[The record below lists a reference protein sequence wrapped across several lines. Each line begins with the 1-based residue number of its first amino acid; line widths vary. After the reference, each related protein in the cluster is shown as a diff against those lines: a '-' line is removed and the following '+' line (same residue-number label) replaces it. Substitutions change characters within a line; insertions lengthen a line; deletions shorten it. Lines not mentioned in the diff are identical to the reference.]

1 MNAAI
6 RATGLGK
13 RYRTGW
19 ALRDCALQIPAGR
32 ICALV
37 GPNGAGKTTLLRL
50 AVGLLKPT
58 AGEIS
63 VFGWSP
69 VANPTLV
76 LARVGF
82 VPQERPLYKRFTV
95 NETLHLGRS
104 LNPRWDHAA
113 ATGRLRR
120 LDIPLN
126 RRLGQLSGGQQ
137 AQVSLALALGKR
149 PDLLLLDE
157 PVSNLDPLARREFL
171 SELVQVV
178 AAEGL
183 TVVLSSH
190 VVAEL
195 ERVCDHLVILNGG
208 RVQVMGEIEALVALH
223 KLLIAPRL
231 DPALIASDQT
241 VVQATHSER
250 QSAMLAKVGARPVR
264 PDWEVHP
271 VSLEDIVLA
280 YLSNPAAATLP
291 VPALDETAP

>member
-1 MNAAI
+1 MSVAI

-13 RYRTGW
+13 RYRTSW
-19 ALRDCALQIPAGR
+19 ALRDCSLQIPAGR

-50 AVGLLKPT
+50 ALGLLKPT
-58 AGEIS
+58 TGEMS

-69 VANPTLV
+69 TINQTLV

-95 NETLHLGRS
+95 AEILHLGRS
-104 LNPRWDHAA
+104 LNPRWDQSVAA
-113 ATGRLRR
+113 ERLQR
-120 LDIPLN
+120 LDIQLN
-126 RRLGQLSGGQQ
+126 RRLGELSGGQQ

-171 SELVQVV
+171 SQLVEVV

-208 RVQVMGEIEALVALH
+208 RVQVMGDIDELMALH

-231 DPALIASDQT
+231 NPADIAGDPL
-241 VVQATHSER
+241 VVTATHTER
-250 QSAMLAKVGARPVR
+250 QSAMLVKVGKQPVR
-264 PDWEVHP
+264 PDWEVHS

-280 YLSNPAAATLP
+280 YLGNPSVSTLP
-291 VPALDETAP
+291 SPSLEEAVQ

>member
-1 MNAAI
+1 MNVAV

-13 RYRTGW
+13 RYRSSW
-19 ALRDCALQIPAGR
+19 ALRDCCLDMPAGR
-32 ICALV
+32 ISALV

-50 AVGLLKPT
+50 ALGLLKPT
-58 AGEIS
+58 VGEIS

-69 VANPTLV
+69 TKQPTLV

-82 VPQERPLYKRFTV
+82 VPQDRPLYRQFTV
-95 NETLHLGRS
+95 GDILQLGS
-104 LNPRWDHAA
+104 HLNPRWDQGA
-113 ATGRLRR
+113 ATGRLSR
-120 LDIPLN
+120 LGIPLN
-126 RRLGQLSGGQQ
+126 RKLAHLSGGQQ

-171 SELVQVV
+171 RELVEVV
-178 AAEGL
+178 AADGL

-208 RVQVMGEIEALVALH
+208 RVQVAGDIDELVGGH

-231 DPALIASDQT
+231 DPAVIREDAT
-241 VVQATHSER
+241 IIQATHTDR
-250 QSAMLAKVGARPVR
+250 QSAMLVKVGSQPIR
-264 PDWEVHP
+264 PDWETHD
-271 VSLEDIVLA
+271 VSLEDVVLA
-280 YLSNPAAATLP
+280 YLGNPSAATLP
-291 VPALDETAP
+291 PPMVERAAS

>member
-6 RATGLGK
+6 DAHGLSK
-13 RYRTGW
+13 RYRAGW
-19 ALRDCALQIPAGR
+19 ALRDCSLRVPSGR
-32 ICALV
+32 ISGLV

-69 VANPTLV
+69 TDQPNLV

-82 VPQERPLYKRFTV
+82 VPQDRPLYRHFTV
-95 NETLHLGRS
+95 DDILQLGRH
-104 LNPRWDHAA
+104 LNPRWDQALA
-113 ATGRLRR
+113 VARLTR
-120 LDIPLN
+120 LAIPLN
-126 RRLGQLSGGQQ
+126 RKLAHLSGGQQ

-157 PVSNLDPLARREFL
+157 PLSNLDPLARREFM
-171 SELVQVV
+171 SGLVEVV

-183 TVVLSSH
+183 TVILSSH

-208 RVQVMGEIEALVALH
+208 RVQVVGDIDELLHLH
-223 KLLIAPRL
+223 KLLIAPRV
-231 DPALIASDQT
+231 DPKSISGDAT
-241 VVQATHSER
+241 VIRATHTDR
-250 QSAMLAKVGARPVR
+250 QSAMLVKVGSEPVR
-264 PDWEVHP
+264 PDWEVHD

-280 YLSNPAAATLP
+280 YLGNPAAATLP
-291 VPALDETAP
+291 APAVEKAG

>member
-1 MNAAI
+1 MNVAI
-6 RATGLGK
+6 QATGLGK
-13 RYRTGW
+13 RYHSGW
-19 ALRDCALQIPAGR
+19 ALRDCCLQIPAGR
-32 ICALV
+32 ISALV

-50 AVGLLKPT
+50 AVGLLHAT
-58 AGEIS
+58 SGEIS

-69 VANPTLV
+69 TANPILV

-82 VPQERPLYKRFTV
+82 VPQDRPLYRNFTV
-95 NETLHLGRS
+95 DEILHLGRN
-104 LNPRWDHAA
+104 LNPRWDQVAA
-113 ATGRLRR
+113 VGRLQR
-120 LDIPLN
+120 LSIPLN
-126 RRLGQLSGGQQ
+126 RRLAELSGGQQ

-178 AAEGL
+178 AADGL

-208 RVQVMGEIEALVALH
+208 RVQVMGEIEDLVAHH

-231 DPALIASDQT
+231 DPAEVAADQT
-241 VVQATHSER
+241 VVQVTQTER
-250 QSAMLAKVGARPVR
+250 QSAMLVRVGTHPVR
-264 PDWEVHP
+264 PDWEVHS
-271 VSLEDIVLA
+271 VSLGDVVLA
-280 YLSNPAAATLP
+280 YLGNPSAGTLP
-291 VPALDETAP
+291 ALALEVDSQ

>member
-1 MNAAI
+1 MSTAV

-19 ALRDCALQIPAGR
+19 ALRDCHLQIPAGR
-32 ICALV
+32 ISALV

-50 AVGLLKPT
+50 ALGLLKPT
-58 AGEIS
+58 TGGVS

-69 VANPTLV
+69 TTNPILV

-82 VPQERPLYKRFTV
+82 VPQDRPLYRRFTV
-95 NETLHLGRS
+95 DDMLHLGRS
-104 LNPRWDHAA
+104 LNPRWDQASAA
-113 ATGRLRR
+113 GRLRR

-171 SELVQVV
+171 RELVEVV
-178 AAEGL
+178 AADGL

-208 RVQVMGEIEALVALH
+208 RVQVMGEIEDLVALH
-223 KLLIAPRL
+223 KLLIAPKL
-231 DPALIASDQT
+231 DPAVVAGDET

-250 QSAMLAKVGARPVR
+250 QTAMLVKVGVRPVR
-264 PDWEVHP
+264 PDWEVHS

-280 YLSNPAAATLP
+280 YLGNPSSSTLP
-291 VPALDETAP
+291 TPALEEVAP